1 MPNVWSNDEL
11 NRACRCCRP
20 TAGRSVA
27 DLVGFSAPPADY
39 ARVGWKIEGNGW
51 TDTERH
57 QKGQKRRIVAIARRW
72 VYRSDALSV
81 ACSHPATGCLPVS
94 EDGSRTIDVAPA
106 P

>member
-72 VYRSDALSV
+72 VLPIRRTFGRLFTSGYGLS
-81 ACSHPATGCLPVS
+81 PR
-94 EDGSRTIDVAPA
+94 E
-106 P
+106 